1 MADDQNDMTEQ
12 ETEQKQEQ
20 GAAAGE
26 KETPINKPDLMASI
40 TRAPDDDQSSVPLW
54 LITFTDTMALM
65 LTFFVLLYAMSSP
78 QEEKWVEISA
88 GLTNRF
94 KLEDPAPYK
103 SGTQDSISLDK
114 IQKNKALKLDYVKT
128 LVANLLK
135 EKGVEGAVLIENGE
149 RLIIS
154 LPSELLFKSGQAEIG
169 LEGKT
174 VIFSLAGVLARLK
187 NRIEVVGHTDPLR
200 MSPSA
205 QGAYKSNWELS
216 MGRGAAVASMLRE
229 VGYTNNIT
237 VRGVSS
243 ARYDELPE
251 TISETKRNDLSRR
264 VDIVVMDDDGHR
276 RNAFDIR

>member
-1 MADDQNDMTEQ
+1 MVDDINETPEQ
-12 ETEQKQEQ
+12 EPEEQI
-20 GAAAGE
+20 E
-26 KETPINKPDLMASI
+26 KPPVQVPEAIASI

-78 QEEKWVEISA
+78 QEEKWIEISA

-94 KLEDPAPYK
+94 KVADPAPYK
-103 SGTQDSISLDK
+103 SSTQDSISIDK

-135 EKGVEGAVLIENGE
+135 EKSIEGVILIENGE

-154 LPSELLFKSGQAEIG
+154 LPSELLFRSAQAEIG

-174 VIFSLAGVLARLK
+174 IIFELAGVLARLK
-187 NRIEVVGHTDPLR
+187 NRVEVVGHSDPR
-200 MSPSA
+200 PINANA
-205 QGAYKSNWELS
+205 QGIYKSNWELS
-216 MGRGAAVASMLRE
+216 LGRAAAVANMLRN
-229 VGYTNNIT
+229 VGYMNNIT

-243 ARYDELPE
+243 ARYDELPD
-251 TISETKRNDLSRR
+251 TITEDKRNDLSRR
-264 VDIVVMDDDGHR
+264 VDIIVMDDDGHR
-276 RNAFDIR
+276 KNAFDTR